1 MYMYIYKLVVMMGL
15 LHPARFAD
23 FVAQEVQKR
32 TGSASLRLRL
42 ALKMVYL
49 EAVQKARRHGMAPK
63 MSSSPVTSSA
73 PSEVGE
79 ESEHEE
85 D

>member
-1 MYMYIYKLVVMMGL
+1 MMGL